1 MKRTIA
7 AILSAAML
15 VTAAAAAEA
24 PSSWAKSAVDTARN
38 AGIVPEQV
46 DQAYTQS
53 ITRAD
58 FCALAAAVY
67 RTWEKSGN
75 VKSVDKATVS
85 FSDTEDEDVLL
96 CASLGV
102 VNGVGNGKFAPQQQ
116 LTRQQAASMLHRLG
130 NLRKN
135 AKDSVKDRMPHVF
148 ADGADIQAW
157 ARSDVYWAYN
167 SGVMNVS
174 AAIVLHRITAIHTSS
189 PSRPCCGC
197 MIPSMPRCRARP
209 RLSILF
215 VVDSDDGF
223 NVQMHLEDA
232 IDFIPYG
239 TMVDEFQ
246 HIVYGNP
253 ELTPKERRDAWNKL
267 EQEYR
272 PYMDSTGCR
281 FMEEGGYW
289 QRQHHIFEMPFYY
302 IDYVLAQLCAFQFK
316 IRMEKDHDA
325 AWADYMKLC
334 RLSASD
340 FYPSML
346 KQVGLT
352 VPFTDGCIQKIV
364 DELDKKLG

>member
-1 MKRTIA
+1 MFYYMCN
-7 AILSAAML
+7 SYM
-15 VTAAAAAEA
+15 
-24 PSSWAKSAVDTARN
+24 AKYVWNFVHNCQKLKDFYSKFVNFAL
-38 AGIVPEQV
+38 ICQ
-46 DQAYTQS
+46 
-53 ITRAD
+53 
-58 FCALAAAVY
+58 FCA
-67 RTWEKSGN
+67 
-75 VKSVDKATVS
+75 
-85 FSDTEDEDVLL
+85 VLTL
-96 CASLGV
+96 PS
-102 VNGVGNGKFAPQQQ
+102 
-116 LTRQQAASMLHRLG
+116 
-130 NLRKN
+130 
-135 AKDSVKDRMPHVF
+135 AK
-148 ADGADIQAW
+148 I
-157 ARSDVYWAYN
+157 
-167 SGVMNVS
+167 
-174 AAIVLHRITAIHTSS
+174 ITA
-189 PSRPCCGC
+189 
-197 MIPSMPRCRARP
+197 
-209 RLSILF
+209 
-215 VVDSDDGF
+215 
-223 NVQMHLEDA
+223 DA

-253 ELTPKERRDAWNKL
+253 ELTPKERRDAWNRL

>member
-75 VKSVDKATVS
+75 VKSVEKTAVS
-85 FSDTEDEDVLL
+85 FSDTKDEDVLL

-167 SGVMNVS
+167 SGVMNGVS
-174 AAIVLHRITAIHTSS
+174 GNRDHAAPV
-189 PSRPCCGC
+189 
-197 MIPSMPRCRARP
+197 
-209 RLSILF
+209 
-215 VVDSDDGF
+215 
-223 NVQMHLEDA
+223 
-232 IDFIPYG
+232 
-239 TMVDEFQ
+239 
-246 HIVYGNP
+246 
-253 ELTPKERRDAWNKL
+253 
-267 EQEYR
+267 
-272 PYMDSTGCR
+272 
-281 FMEEGGYW
+281 
-289 QRQHHIFEMPFYY
+289 
-302 IDYVLAQLCAFQFK
+302 
-316 IRMEKDHDA
+316 
-325 AWADYMKLC
+325 
-334 RLSASD
+334 
-340 FYPSML
+340 
-346 KQVGLT
+346 
-352 VPFTDGCIQKIV
+352 
-364 DELDKKLG
+364 